1 MSTHSMTPSFYF
13 RSFWKF
19 QLLRRCSLSCFVD
32 VCVIFCSQL
41 TPLHALGGAT
51 PPPSSS
57 QSPWCLVCVSLF
69 SPCSLRLAAYTA
81 ALALDNLSSVATN
94 SDTATATIDP
104 AQDSPSSETTTLT
117 CSLSTPANEP
127 SDPSPGPLPAP
138 APTPESNAALPAP
151 IISSSTIEAK
161 MAPLV
166 EQRGRAASEEQEEK
180 TPPPPVTPE
189 RTRPQKSGTPIPPKR
204 RHSPKLA
211 ALHAKGSPPL
221 SPLAASSSTSSP
233 SFETKKQA
241 PSPPVSKPPTK
252 PEAPA
257 QAGFG
262 PSKPEPESHPD
273 PSERAHRVNKPGQ
286 QPDDDAPPPKTAEE
300 SPLVADVPS
309 PLPIT
314 SLTSAPAPTNA
325 LPSHDFLAPLP
336 DTYDLLTPE
345 AGPKSADFELELTNG
360 TESAPLI
367 PEDLISLE
375 SPPCALP
382 NGDGADL
389 PLTGPVV
396 EASETLA
403 KTAPPVND
411 EYGSL

>member
-1 MSTHSMTPSFYF
+1 M
-13 RSFWKF
+13 
-19 QLLRRCSLSCFVD
+19 
-32 VCVIFCSQL
+32 
-41 TPLHALGGAT
+41 
-51 PPPSSS
+51 S

-81 ALALDNLSSVATN
+81 ALALDTLSSVATN

-127 SDPSPGPLPAP
+127 SDPSPTPLLAP
-138 APTPESNAALPAP
+138 APTPESNTALPAP

-166 EQRGRAASEEQEEK
+166 EQRGCDASEEQEKK
-180 TPPPPVTPE
+180 TPPPVTPE
-189 RTRPQKSGTPIPPKR
+189 RTRRQKSGTPIPPKR

-211 ALHAKGSPPL
+211 ALHTKSSPPV
-221 SPLAASSSTSSP
+221 SPLAASSSVSSP
-233 SFETKKQA
+233 SFETKSQA
-241 PSPPVSKPPTK
+241 PSPPVTK
-252 PEAPA
+252 LPA
-257 QAGFG
+257 RPSPVVFDSETPVQAGSR
-262 PSKPEPESHPD
+262 PSKPESESESDPAAPV
-273 PSERAHRVNKPGQ
+273 PSECAHTVNNPGQ
-286 QPDDDAPPPKTAEE
+286 QPDDDASTLKTAEE

-314 SLTSAPAPTNA
+314 PINSVPAPALNNA
-325 LPSHDFLAPLP
+325 LTYNDFLAPLS

-345 AGPKSADFELELTNG
+345 AGPKNADLELELTNG
-360 TESAPLI
+360 TERASLI

-375 SPPCALP
+375 SPPSLP
-382 NGDGADL
+382 NGDGADP
-389 PLTGPVV
+389 PLKGPVV
-396 EASETLA
+396 EASKTLA

>member
-1 MSTHSMTPSFYF
+1 MLWSEPP
-13 RSFWKF
+13 
-19 QLLRRCSLSCFVD
+19 LSPR
-32 VCVIFCSQL
+32 L
-41 TPLHALGGAT
+41 
-51 PPPSSS
+51 S

-81 ALALDNLSSVATN
+81 ALALDTLSSVATN

-127 SDPSPGPLPAP
+127 SDPSPTPLAAP
-138 APTPESNAALPAP
+138 APTPESNAAPPAP
-151 IISSSTIEAK
+151 VISSSTIEAK

-166 EQRGRAASEEQEEK
+166 EQRGCDASEGQEEQS
-180 TPPPPVTPE
+180 PPPVTPE
-189 RTRPQKSGTPIPPKR
+189 QTRPQKSGTPIPPKR

-211 ALHAKGSPPL
+211 ALHAKSSPPV
-221 SPLAASSSTSSP
+221 SPLAASSSASSP
-233 SFETKKQA
+233 SFETKKRA
-241 PSPPVSKPPTK
+241 PSPPGPQPSAKPAAVVFD
-252 PEAPA
+252 PETPA
-257 QAGFG
+257 QGGSA
-262 PSKPEPESHPD
+262 PSKAESQAHPAG
-273 PSERAHRVNKPGQ
+273 PGPVVSKPGQ
-286 QPDDDAPPPKTAEE
+286 QPDADTPAEE
-300 SPLVADVPS
+300 PPLVADVPS

-314 SLTSAPAPTNA
+314 TIPAAPAPAPTNA
-325 LPSHDFLAPLP
+325 LASDDLLAPLS

-345 AGPKSADFELELTNG
+345 AGPTNADLELELTNG
-360 TESAPLI
+360 TQRASAI

-375 SPPCALP
+375 SPPSLP

-411 EYGSL
+411 EYGCL

>member
-1 MSTHSMTPSFYF
+1 ML
-13 RSFWKF
+13 W
-19 QLLRRCSLSCFVD
+19 
-32 VCVIFCSQL
+32 
-41 TPLHALGGAT
+41 AE
-51 PPPSSS
+51 PPPPPPLS

-81 ALALDNLSSVATN
+81 ALALDTLSSVATN
-94 SDTATATIDP
+94 SDTATATVDP

-127 SDPSPGPLPAP
+127 SDPSPSPLPAP
-138 APTPESNAALPAP
+138 APTPESNAALPPA

-211 ALHAKGSPPL
+211 ALHAKSGAAV
-221 SPLAASSSTSSP
+221 SPLAASSSASSP

-241 PSPPVSKPPTK
+241 PSPPVSKPPAK
-252 PEAPA
+252 PETPV
-257 QAGFG
+257 QAGSG
-262 PSKPEPESHPD
+262 PSEPEPESDPD
-273 PSERAHRVNKPGQ
+273 PSEWARLVNKPGQ
-286 QPDDDAPPPKTAEE
+286 QPDDDTPKPAEE

-314 SLTSAPAPTNA
+314 TITSVPAPAPHKA
-325 LPSHDFLAPLP
+325 PSSNDFLAPLP
-336 DTYDLLTPE
+336 DTYDFWGPE
-345 AGPKSADFELELTNG
+345 LGPKNADFELELTNG
-360 TESAPLI
+360 TERASLI

-375 SPPCALP
+375 SPPTLP

>member
-1 MSTHSMTPSFYF
+1 ML
-13 RSFWKF
+13 RSE
-19 QLLRRCSLSCFVD
+19 
-32 VCVIFCSQL
+32 
-41 TPLHALGGAT
+41 
-51 PPPSSS
+51 PPPPVS

-81 ALALDNLSSVATN
+81 ALALDTLSSVATN
-94 SDTATATIDP
+94 SDTATATVDP

-127 SDPSPGPLPAP
+127 SDPSPLLAP
-138 APTPESNAALPAP
+138 APTPESNAALPTA

-166 EQRGRAASEEQEEK
+166 EQRGGDASEEEEK
-180 TPPPPVTPE
+180 IAPPAVTPE

-211 ALHAKGSPPL
+211 ALQAKSSPPV
-221 SPLAASSSTSSP
+221 SPLAAASSASSP
-233 SFETKKQA
+233 SLETKKRA
-241 PSPPVSKPPTK
+241 PSPPVSKLPVR
-252 PEAPA
+252 PA
-257 QAGFG
+257 LVVSDSETPVQAGSR
-262 PSKPEPESHPD
+262 PSKPESESHAAAPD
-273 PSERAHRVNKPGQ
+273 PTGCADIVNQPAQ
-286 QPDDDAPPPKTAEE
+286 QPDDSAAPKTAEG

-314 SLTSAPAPTNA
+314 PIILAPAPALNNGPNA
-325 LPSHDFLAPLP
+325 NHFLAPLS
-336 DTYDLLTPE
+336 DTYDFLTPE
-345 AGPKSADFELELTNG
+345 AGPKNADLELELSNG
-360 TESAPLI
+360 TEKASLI
-367 PEDLISLE
+367 SEDLISLE
-375 SPPCALP
+375 SPPPLP

>member
-1 MSTHSMTPSFYF
+1 MDCLCDLLKPTNPSACSA
-13 RSFWKF
+13 RS
-19 QLLRRCSLSCFVD
+19 
-32 VCVIFCSQL
+32 
-41 TPLHALGGAT
+41 H
-51 PPPSSS
+51 PSSVTVT
-57 QSPWCLVCVSLF
+57 LVSSLCVSVL
-69 SPCSLRLAAYTA
+69 SCSLRLAAYTA
-81 ALALDNLSSVATN
+81 ALALDTLSSVATS

-138 APTPESNAALPAP
+138 APTPESNAALPTA

-166 EQRGRAASEEQEEK
+166 EQRGRDASEEQDR
-180 TPPPPVTPE
+180 TTPPPVTPE
-189 RTRPQKSGTPIPPKR
+189 WTRPQKPGTPIPPKR

-211 ALHAKGSPPL
+211 ALHAKGSPPV
-221 SPLAASSSTSSP
+221 SPLAASSP
-233 SFETKKQA
+233 SLEPKKRA
-241 PSPPVSKPPTK
+241 PSPPAAKLPVKPDPVVSDTETPALPGSRSTK
-252 PEAPA
+252 PE
-257 QAGFG
+257 
-262 PSKPEPESHPD
+262 SELVPD
-273 PSERAHRVNKPGQ
+273 PSEGGHIVNNDVATPRPKPAGVASLVG
-286 QPDDDAPPPKTAEE
+286 DA
-300 SPLVADVPS
+300 PS

-314 SLTSAPAPTNA
+314 PIISVPAPARTGTPASN
-325 LPSHDFLAPLP
+325 HFLTPLS

-345 AGPKSADFELELTNG
+345 AGPKNADLELELING
-360 TESAPLI
+360 TERASLI

-375 SPPCALP
+375 SPPSLP

-389 PLTGPVV
+389 PLTGPAV